1 MMDRVFL
8 GRYQTTRLLGQG
20 GMGSV
25 FLARLLHKPKELVV
39 VKVMHEHIA
48 TNPKFR
54 ERFQHEIDSM
64 ARFQHPHS
72 VRFIEGS
79 LEDPQGPCLVMEY
92 VPGDTLAQM
101 LSRNVSF
108 RPMRLLRIVAQ
119 LCEVL
124 QAAHDLGI
132 IHRDLKPANLLI
144 IDPDTPF
151 ENLKVTDFGL
161 AHMIDMPV
169 RPGAPAALPVEY
181 AVGTP
186 GYMSPEQVRG
196 EAVDPRGDLYSV
208 GVILYQLLSG
218 RLPFSGPSTMEILM
232 AQATGDP
239 PTFASLGVA
248 DRIPAEVESVV
259 RACLAAEPKARP
271 ASARELAQQFERAL
285 TQSYSH
291 LEEAAPPAPAATTV
305 QEPLDPFAP
314 TIEGDA
320 LIMRLEAWMPEQIA
334 KYKLRGFAEA
344 VGGEMTHIGS
354 GVLRMRLRGARTRS
368 GWLGLSRKSG
378 FVDVEL
384 HLKPKDPGQP
394 TLLDVTVYMRPAS
407 GGKLP
412 TNPDWHEH
420 CQKIMVTLR
429 AYLMSP

>member
-1 MMDRVFL
+1 
-8 GRYQTTRLLGQG
+8 
-20 GMGSV
+20 
-25 FLARLLHKPKELVV
+25 
-39 VKVMHEHIA
+39 
-48 TNPKFR
+48 
-54 ERFQHEIDSM
+54 IDSM

-161 AHMIDMPV
+161 AHMIDTPV
-169 RPGAPAALPVEY
+169 RPAAPAALPVEY

-208 GVILYQLLSG
+208 GVILYQLLS
-218 RLPFSGPSTMEILM
+218 
-232 AQATGDP
+232 
-239 PTFASLGVA
+239 
-248 DRIPAEVESVV
+248 
-259 RACLAAEPKARP
+259 
-271 ASARELAQQFERAL
+271 
-285 TQSYSH
+285 
-291 LEEAAPPAPAATTV
+291 
-305 QEPLDPFAP
+305 
-314 TIEGDA
+314 
-320 LIMRLEAWMPEQIA
+320 
-334 KYKLRGFAEA
+334 
-344 VGGEMTHIGS
+344 
-354 GVLRMRLRGARTRS
+354 
-368 GWLGLSRKSG
+368 
-378 FVDVEL
+378 
-384 HLKPKDPGQP
+384 
-394 TLLDVTVYMRPAS
+394 
-407 GGKLP
+407 
-412 TNPDWHEH
+412 
-420 CQKIMVTLR
+420 
-429 AYLMSP
+429 